1 MNSNPSPIRPRTVR
15 VILQLLKPFV
25 DEGVV
30 TVAES
35 KELQAQL
42 NHLAAKSTLQPPIV
56 ARLLTMQEVADQL
69 KISLALFKRLE
80 RAGELPGLPRRMVG
94 RSAVRYRA
102 HDVARFIMADDE
114 TQASKELT

>member
-1 MNSNPSPIRPRTVR
+1 MTSTASPIRPKTVKI
-15 VILQLLKPFV
+15 VAQLLKPFV

-42 NHLAAKSTLQPPIV
+42 NHLAAKSALMPPAE
-56 ARLLTMQEVADQL
+56 ARLLTMQEVADRL

-80 RAGELPGLPRRMVG
+80 RDGELPGLPRRMVG

-102 HDVARFIMADDE
+102 HDVVRFIMADDE
-114 TQASKELT
+114 TQAGEDIA